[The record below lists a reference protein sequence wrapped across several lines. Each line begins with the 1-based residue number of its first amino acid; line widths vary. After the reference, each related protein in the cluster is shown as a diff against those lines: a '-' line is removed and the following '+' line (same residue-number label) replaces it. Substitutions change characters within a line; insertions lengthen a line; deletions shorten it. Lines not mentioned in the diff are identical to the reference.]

1 MNYHDYDPDC
11 IDPLVPELGGEVRLF
26 VRTAARSGQLVYLHH
41 GELVRQPLEPVSGGL
56 EVRAPV
62 VEPVLR
68 YAFFLEGR
76 FFGSHGSEGSLPR
89 YDRFFHLL
97 TAPGVPDWA
106 VGRVFYQ
113 IFPDR
118 FRNGRP
124 ELSPRSGEWSYQG
137 KTIVARPWGA
147 PPDPEQ
153 GAREFYGGDLW
164 GVVEALDYLDDLGAR
179 GLYLTPIFKSPSSH
193 RYDTEDYHQIDPHL
207 GGREAFDALVENLQR
222 RGMKLVLDG
231 VFNHTGDR
239 FFGFREALANPH
251 SPWREAFTFLPG
263 GQYAA
268 FFGVPTLPKLNYAS
282 ELVWR
287 YFISGPE
294 AVVRCWIHAG
304 ANGWRLDVAQ
314 QIGEGGSDRGNHR
327 ILRAIKEAAR
337 AEDPEA
343 YVFGELAFDTV
354 PYMRAHTLDG
364 AMHYTGFANPL
375 LEWLGGRDWYGNP
388 VRTGAAE
395 VWQTLWDHYA
405 ALPLGVRQVMYTLIG
420 SHDVPRPLWRL
431 RGDVEKLKLL
441 FGVLLTFPGAP
452 GVYYGDEIGLDQANP
467 YDEWRG
473 DPLNRGTFPWE
484 PERWNEDVRGWVRR
498 LVRLRRERVELRRGG
513 LLPLAGPEG
522 ALAYRRRYCGR
533 ELWVLA
539 APEPVRWRLPRAR
552 ELVADR
558 EVEGELEWRGTLVLE
573 PLEGGKDA

>member
-11 IDPLVPELGGEVRLF
+11 IDPLVPELGGEVRLL
-26 VRTAARSGQLVYLHH
+26 VRTAARAGQLVYLHH
-41 GELVRQPLEPVSGGL
+41 GELVRLELTPVAGGL
-56 EVRAPV
+56 EARVPV

-76 FFGSHGSEGSLPR
+76 FFGSRGDEGSLPR

-137 KTIVARPWGA
+137 RPIVAKSWDA
-147 PPDPEQ
+147 PPDPRQ

-164 GVVEALDYLDDLGAR
+164 GVLEALDYLDDLGAG

-193 RYDTEDYHQIDPHL
+193 RYDTEDYHRIDPHL
-207 GGREAFDALVENLQR
+207 GGREAFDALVGELRR

-239 FFGFREALANPH
+239 FFGFREALENPH

-287 YFISGPE
+287 YFVTGPG
-294 AVVRCWIHAG
+294 AVVRRWIRAG
-304 ANGWRLDVAQ
+304 ADGWRLDVAQ
-314 QIGEGGSDRGNHR
+314 QIGEGGTDRGNAR
-327 ILRAIKEAAR
+327 VLRAIKEAAR
-337 AEDPEA
+337 AEDPAA

-354 PYMRAHTLDG
+354 PYLRAHTLDG
-364 AMHYTGFANPL
+364 AMHYAGFANPL
-375 LEWLGGRDWYGNP
+375 LEWLGGRDWYGHP
-388 VRTGAAE
+388 VRTSAAE
-395 VWQTLWDHYA
+395 VWRTLWDHYT
-405 ALPLGVRQVMYTLIG
+405 ALPLGVRQAMYTLIG

-452 GVYYGDEIGLDQANP
+452 GLYYGDEIGLDQANP

-473 DPLNRGTFPWE
+473 DPMNRGTFPWE
-484 PERWNEDVRGWVRR
+484 PERWNQDVRGWVRR
-498 LVRLRRERVELRRGG
+498 LVRLRRERAELSRGG

-522 ALAYRRRYCGR
+522 ALAYRRRYRGR

-558 EVEGELEWRGTLVLE
+558 EVEGELEWQGTLVLE
-573 PLEGGKDA
+573 PLEGGGDA